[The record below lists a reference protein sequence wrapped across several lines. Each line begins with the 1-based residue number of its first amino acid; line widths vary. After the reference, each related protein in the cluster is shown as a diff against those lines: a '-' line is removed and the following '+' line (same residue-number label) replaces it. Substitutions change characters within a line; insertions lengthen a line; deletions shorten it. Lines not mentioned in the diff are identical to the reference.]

1 MQKTIPRARGAGPE
15 IVPTTLDATGAILPT
30 LCGFIAPRSAGGPPF
45 SAGTVALRARCS
57 ASDSQASCYDEQPSG
72 CLVFS
77 CQKSA
82 RSPRRLTQPMSTEPP
97 RDAEK
102 PRTASFA
109 QVAKAVLWSFFGIR
123 KRRNLEQDAVT
134 IRPHHAII
142 AGVIGMVL
150 FVFLLLAI
158 VRLILRNA

>member
-1 MQKTIPRARGAGPE
+1 MA
-15 IVPTTLDATGAILPT
+15 
-30 LCGFIAPRSAGGPPF
+30 
-45 SAGTVALRARCS
+45 
-57 ASDSQASCYDEQPSG
+57 
-72 CLVFS
+72 
-77 CQKSA
+77 
-82 RSPRRLTQPMSTEPP
+82 TEPP
-97 RDAEK
+97 RDTPK

-150 FVFLLLAI
+150 FVFLLLGI